1 MRFKC
6 VSLCVTMVLLSACFA
21 PQKPPVVS
29 PTASVAPAS
38 AKMEIHPADGAGRW
52 YPDDPEELVR
62 MVDAYLEQAGEL
74 VRPGEKPVIII
85 VPHAGYIYSGA
96 VAAHA
101 FKQVQGQHYDTVVI
115 IGDTHSGNGTATIAV
130 YAQGAFQTPLG
141 VVPIDEAT
149 AQVLINAA
157 PEVIS
162 FDRAA
167 FRSEHPVENQLP
179 FLQRTLG
186 DFQIVPIVVREGSL
200 ENAQVLSQALVQA
213 LAGKDALIVASTDL
227 AHYPAYDD
235 ARRVDAATLAAI
247 EDMDPQALLDTAEK
261 QMSEGVPN
269 LVTCFCSRGA
279 VLTAMLTAQAW
290 GAQPT
295 VLYYANSGDTPF
307 GDHTQVVGYGAVA
320 FWPGKG
326 GNPGF
331 ALPTLPNPP
340 SQPVFLDLDEQRE
353 LLALARQTIAEYLD
367 SGTVPVYKPTTPGLM
382 QQRGAF
388 VTLEKE
394 GELRGCIGNLVAER
408 PLYLTVQYAALAAA
422 FSDSRFPPVAADEL
436 PDLTLEISVLSD
448 LEPVADP
455 TTIEVGRDGLLIVRG
470 QQQGVLLPQVP
481 VEQGWDREEFLR
493 QVCLKAGLPDDA
505 WRDPQAQLYRFTA
518 QVFGEEG

>member
-1 MRFKC
+1 MRFK
-6 VSLCVTMVLLSACFA
+6 SLLLCGMLVLLSACFA
-21 PQKPPVVS
+21 PQEP
-29 PTASVAPAS
+29 PTASPMASTAPTS
-38 AKMEIHPADGAGRW
+38 VVTEIRPADGAGRW
-52 YPDDPEELVR
+52 YPDDPDELAK
-62 MVDAYLEQAGEL
+62 MVDAYLEQAGEP
-74 VRPGEKPVIII
+74 VRPTEKPLLLI

-101 FKQVQGQHYDTVVI
+101 FKQIQGQHYDTVVV
-115 IGDTHSGNGTATIAV
+115 IGDTHTGGGSATIAV

-141 VVPIDEAT
+141 VVPIDET
-149 AQVLINAA
+149 AAQALINAA

-167 FRSEHPVENQLP
+167 FRAEHPVENQLP
-179 FLQRTLG
+179 FLQRTLS
-186 DFQIVPIVVREGSL
+186 DFHIVPIVIREGTL
-200 ENAQVLSQALVQA
+200 ENAQVLSRALVQA

-227 AHYPAYDD
+227 SHYPAYDD

-247 EDMDPQALLDTAEK
+247 EDMDPQTLLDITQQ

-269 LVTCFCSRGA
+269 LVTCFCSPGA

-307 GDHTQVVGYGAVA
+307 GDHAQVVGYGAVA
-320 FWPGKG
+320 FWPGQG

-331 ALPTLPNPP
+331 ALPPLPSPP
-340 SQPVFLDLDEQRE
+340 PQPVFLDQEEQRE
-353 LLALARQTIAEYLD
+353 LLVLARRTIAEYLD

-388 VTLEKE
+388 VTLEKG

-422 FSDSRFPPVAADEL
+422 FSDSRFPPVTAEEL
-436 PDLTLEISVLSD
+436 PELTLEISVLSE
-448 LEPVADP
+448 LEPVTDP

-505 WRDPQAQLYRFTA
+505 WQDPQARLYRFTA
-518 QVFGEEG
+518 QVFGKE